1 VGSKASLGKKSSLV
15 PNFYTWRREAMAPR
29 AVPSR
34 VLAWPARA
42 KHIKIRTSIHCPE
55 AVMNFMATSDAR
67 AGYRPAL
74 FSLPEAAPAMVLR
87 VGCLL
92 KQSGRVDAAA
102 EVYEHFIAGLQHHA
116 LCPVVVAPPGIPVDD
131 GGEGARLLRSLPVRS
146 HPERYTFA

>member
-1 VGSKASLGKKSSLV
+1 
-15 PNFYTWRREAMAPR
+15 
-29 AVPSR
+29 
-34 VLAWPARA
+34 
-42 KHIKIRTSIHCPE
+42 
-55 AVMNFMATSDAR
+55 MNFMATSDAR

-74 FSLPEAAPAMVLR
+74 FSLPEAAPATVLR
-87 VGCLL
+87 IGSML

-116 LCPVVVAPPGIPVDD
+116 LCPVGTAPPGNPVAD